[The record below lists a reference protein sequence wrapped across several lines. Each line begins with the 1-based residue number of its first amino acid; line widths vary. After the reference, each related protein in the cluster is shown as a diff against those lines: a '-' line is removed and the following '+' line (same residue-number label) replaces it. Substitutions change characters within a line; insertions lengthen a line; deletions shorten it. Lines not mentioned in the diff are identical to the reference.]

1 MQNRFMRSFF
11 LLLALAVLPLGPG
24 LGQGSDADYCAKL
37 AEVALRYLGRLQD
50 GANKPD
56 GDTVVA
62 IDRCQKGDTAS
73 GIAILEP
80 KLLKAGFSLPQR

>member
-1 MQNRFMRSFF
+1 MHRLFALLPA
-11 LLLALAVLPLGPG
+11 LLLLPLGPSP
-24 LGQGSDADYCAKL
+24 GQSNDAAYCAKL

-56 GDTVVA
+56 SDTVVA

-80 KLLKAGFSLPQR
+80 KLVKAGFALPARGP

>member
-1 MQNRFMRSFF
+1 MHRLF
-11 LLLALAVLPLGPG
+11 LLLPAVLVLAPGPG
-24 LGQGSDADYCAKL
+24 PAQSTDAIYCAKL

-56 GDTVVA
+56 SDTVVA

-80 KLLKAGFSLPQR
+80 KLLKAGFTLPARGP